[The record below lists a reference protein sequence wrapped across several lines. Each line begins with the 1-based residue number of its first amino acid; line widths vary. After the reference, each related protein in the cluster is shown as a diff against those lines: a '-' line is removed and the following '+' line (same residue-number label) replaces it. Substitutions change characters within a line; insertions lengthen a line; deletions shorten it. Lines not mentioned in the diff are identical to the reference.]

1 VYFELD
7 PDSGLLE
14 EVGTPRTVTY
24 DISSIDLG
32 VVPDGTM
39 RSNFLAVGS
48 FGNSVRILSLQP
60 KTLYLEL
67 TTLSLLHTVSDVM
80 LVSPRSLYIGQNN
93 GVLVRADLNETSGK
107 IIDTKKRVIGGT
119 PVSLFR
125 VSPQD
130 DEESTTRVLAV
141 SSRSW
146 LCYRNQGRFHMTPLK
161 YQRLTCA
168 ASFRSQ
174 QCESNGITAI
184 SNRKLRILTF
194 ESLDEMFHHT
204 TVSTS
209 PPFFFF
215 LTLQ

>member
-141 SSRSW
+141 S
-146 LCYRNQGRFHMTPLK
+146 
-161 YQRLTCA
+161 
-168 ASFRSQ
+168 
-174 QCESNGITAI
+174 
-184 SNRKLRILTF
+184 
-194 ESLDEMFHHT
+194 
-204 TVSTS
+204 VSTS